1 VPHDRPDASPGSHP
15 GTPADA
21 WLHPVALITGASSGI
36 GLATAHRL
44 ASLGMRLA
52 LVARN
57 EDKLELAAAAIAE
70 SCDGDTTEIAVI
82 TADMADPDEA
92 ADAVNAAVERFGRLD
107 HLVLNAGTAP
117 LRPIGSTG
125 IDTIQH
131 AFDINAIG
139 PGAMIE
145 AAWPHFRVRHAEYEG
160 ESPPATVVGVSTL
173 GTADP
178 FPGFF
183 AYAASKAAIN
193 SYARSIA
200 KEGASI
206 GVRGYAV
213 APGAVETPMLRG
225 LFSTDI
231 LPAEFCVSP
240 DDVADLIAGCIV
252 GAYKEQNGS
261 TIFISRADDGSVQ
274 TRIGEH
280 PEA

>member
-1 VPHDRPDASPGSHP
+1 MTDDRP
-15 GTPADA
+15 DA

-44 ASLGMRLA
+44 AALGMRLA
-52 LVARN
+52 LVARDEN
-57 EDKLELAAAAIAE
+57 KLEQAAAAIAE
-70 SCDGDTTEIAVI
+70 AASDKALEITVI
-82 TADMADPDEA
+82 SAHMADPEAA

-117 LRPIGSTG
+117 LKPIGSTG
-125 IDTIQH
+125 IDNIQH
-131 AFDINAIG
+131 AFDVNAIG

-145 AAWPHFRVRHAEYEG
+145 AAWPHFKARHAEYDG
-160 ESPPATVVGVSTL
+160 DSPPATVVGVSTL

-225 LFSTDI
+225 LFNTDMVPESI
-231 LPAEFCVSP
+231 CVTA
-240 DDVADLIAGCIV
+240 DDVAQLIAGCIA
-252 GAYKEQNGS
+252 GAYKDQNGK
-261 TIFISRADDGSVQ
+261 TLFISRADDGTVQ
-274 TRIGEH
+274 TRIGEEL
-280 PEA
+280 EA

>member
-1 VPHDRPDASPGSHP
+1 MTDDRP
-15 GTPADA
+15 DA

-44 ASLGMRLA
+44 AALGMRLA
-52 LVARN
+52 LVARDEN
-57 EDKLELAAAAIAE
+57 KLEQAAAAIAE
-70 SCDGDTTEIAVI
+70 ATSAKALEITVI
-82 TADMADPDEA
+82 SADMADPEAA

-117 LRPIGSTG
+117 LKPIGSTG

-131 AFDINAIG
+131 AFDVNAIG

-145 AAWPHFRVRHAEYEG
+145 AAWPHFKARHDEYDG
-160 ESPPATVVGVSTL
+160 DSPPATVVGVSTL

-225 LFSTDI
+225 LFNTNMVPESI
-231 LPAEFCVSP
+231 CVTA
-240 DDVADLIAGCIV
+240 DDVAQLIAGCIA
-252 GAYKEQNGS
+252 GAYKDQNGK
-261 TIFISRADDGSVQ
+261 TLFISRADDGTVQ
-274 TRIGEH
+274 TRIGEEL
-280 PEA
+280 EA

>member
-1 VPHDRPDASPGSHP
+1 MPDDRPDAPP
-15 GTPADA
+15 DA

-44 ASLGMRLA
+44 AELGMRLA

-57 EDKLELAAAAIAE
+57 EEKLERAAVAIAE
-70 SCDGDTTEIAVI
+70 AAEGQAPEITVI
-82 TADMADPDEA
+82 SADMADAEAA
-92 ADAVNAAVERFGRLD
+92 ADAVGAAVERFGRLD

-117 LRPIGSTG
+117 LKPIGSTG
-125 IDTIQH
+125 INTVRH
-131 AFDINAIG
+131 AFEVNAVG

-145 AAWPHFRVRHAEYEG
+145 AAWPHFQARYDEYEG
-160 ESPPATVVGVSTL
+160 ETPPATVVGVSTL

-213 APGAVETPMLRG
+213 APGAVETPMLRA
-225 LFSTDI
+225 LFNTDI
-231 LPAEFCVSP
+231 VPESVCVSP
-240 DDVADLIAGCIV
+240 EDVAELIAGCIA
-252 GAYKEQNGS
+252 GAYKDQNGR
-261 TIFISRADDGSVQ
+261 TIFISRDDDGSVQ
-274 TRIGEH
+274 ARIGEEY
-280 PEA
+280 EA

>member
-1 VPHDRPDASPGSHP
+1 VPNNRP
-15 GTPADA
+15 DA

-36 GLATAHRL
+36 GLATGHRL

-57 EDKLELAAAAIAE
+57 EERLEHAAEAITRAAE
-70 SCDGDTTEIAVI
+70 GDSPELTII
-82 TADMADPDEA
+82 SADMADPEAA
-92 ADAVNAAVERFGRLD
+92 ADAVEATVERFGRID

-117 LRPIGSTG
+117 LKPIGTTG
-125 IDTIQH
+125 IDAMRQT
-131 AFDINAIG
+131 FDVNAIG

-145 AAWPHFRVRHAEYEG
+145 AAWPHFRARYEEYGG
-160 ESPPATVVGVSTL
+160 ETPPATVVGVSTL

-225 LFSTDI
+225 LFSSDI
-231 LPAEFCVSP
+231 LPESLCVAP
-240 DDVADLIAGCIV
+240 DDVADLIAGCIA
-252 GAYKEQNGS
+252 GAYKDHNGQ

-274 TRIGEH
+274 TRLGE
-280 PEA
+280 EAEA

>member
-1 VPHDRPDASPGSHP
+1 MPHDRSDAP
-15 GTPADA
+15 DA

-36 GLATAHRL
+36 GLATAKRL
-44 ASLGMRLA
+44 AGLGMRLA

-57 EDKLELAAAAIAE
+57 EEKLEQAAAAIVE
-70 SCDGDTTEIAVI
+70 SCEDEAPEIAVI
-82 TADMADPDEA
+82 PADMADPEEA
-92 ADAVNAAVERFGRLD
+92 ADAVNATVERFGRLD

-131 AFDINAIG
+131 AFDVNAIG

-145 AAWPHFRVRHAEYEG
+145 AAWPHFRARHAEYDG

-183 AYAASKAAIN
+183 AYAASKTAIN
-193 SYARSIA
+193 SYARSVA
-200 KEGASI
+200 KEGDAI
-206 GVRGYAV
+206 GVRGYAI

-231 LPAEFCVSP
+231 LPESMCVTP

-252 GAYKEQNGS
+252 GAYKEHNGS
-261 TIFISRADDGSVQ
+261 TIFVSRNDDGSVQ
-274 TRIGEH
+274 TRIGE
-280 PEA
+280 PTEA